1 MDEIKVTYVLNVL
14 NGEPFIHFQLKSIYD
29 FAFEII
35 IVEGAYEK
43 FSFAA
48 NNGRSTDNTIEIIN
62 DFPDPHNKI
71 KLILNEGYY
80 EDRTEMCNE
89 CTKYVNG
96 NVIWQIDVD
105 EFYFDETHLYVKE
118 MFEVT
123 ESLDRISFNFLDIFG
138 SLRLKVDGLDDSKL
152 QSVRRVHRFNKGDSW
167 STQRPPTLVDSN
179 DVAKVIRKEHLG
191 DEMEKL
197 GHKMFNLTMLFKSQ
211 ILDKYN
217 YYFKKGFTN
226 DTQTWYENS
235 IKNYAIRLNVLNISD
250 YLTSLSLVEEKLPP
264 IVYDLNEYVID
275 SVSCINYVDDSLQF
289 TFASSSASFKFNELV
304 KKINTFNT
312 TEENIFYSTLSFLKT
327 EVAINRCFN
336 HLEKKIARKKLRRS
350 FAYLLKKAVLM
361 R

>member
-1 MDEIKVTYVLNVL
+1 MDEIRVTYVLNVL
-14 NGEPFIHFQLKSIYD
+14 NGEPFIHFQLKSIYE

-48 NNGRSTDNTIEIIN
+48 KNGRSNDNTIKIIN
-62 DFPDPHNKI
+62 EFPDPHNKI

-89 CTKYVNG
+89 CIKYVNG

-118 MFEVT
+118 MFEGN
-123 ESLDRISFNFLDIFG
+123 ENLDRISFNFLDIFG

-152 QSVRRVHRFNKGDSW
+152 QSVRRVHRFKKGDSW

-179 DVAKVIRKEHLG
+179 KVAKVIRQEHLG

-197 GHKMFNLTMLFKSQ
+197 GHKMFNLTMLFKDQ

-235 IKNYAIRLNVLNISD
+235 IKSYAIRLNILNISD
-250 YLTSLSLVEEKLPP
+250 YLTSLSLVEEKLPL

-275 SVSCINYVDDSLQF
+275 SASHINYVDDSLQF
-289 TFASSSASFKFNELV
+289 AFASSLASSDFNDLV
-304 KKINTFNT
+304 KTINTFNN

-327 EVAINRCFN
+327 EFAINRYFN
-336 HLEKKIARKKLRRS
+336 NLEKKIARKKLRRS
-350 FAYLLKKAVLM
+350 FAYLFKKAVLM